1 MIQRPGPILIL
12 SLCMVLVVCTPA
24 IAENQT
30 TSFHDLTWVTE
41 EYPPFNFHD
50 NGTPSGLMVDLIA
63 AISRKAGE
71 EISPESFTFLPWNK
85 AYQKAVTDPDTVIFA
100 IAKTS
105 DRENLF
111 KWVGPVVSYNLS
123 LYSKRSNNITITST
137 DELVKYRIGTITDDV
152 TIDNLVQAG
161 IKKEDI
167 ITNTDPR
174 TLVQELENG
183 TIDLFAYGDITANY
197 YIKNVTG
204 NSAYYR
210 LSGQIGSVPVY
221 IGFSKETLDAVVKKF
236 QTAFDEVKST
246 PTDGGMSEF
255 DQIVSSWMLG
265 DGLSDTQYF
274 TEGYYPYTFREN
286 GTPKGISVD
295 ILQYIASLYGAH
307 IPDDHFTFGTWEDVY
322 KKTMTRNGTALAI
335 LARSPERENLFKWAG
350 PIDQTPIVIFSLR
363 DSVGRLGNL
372 SPSEMK
378 IATITEDIA
387 ATTLV
392 NAGGKDIVYSSE
404 PEVQIRMLENGSVD
418 GWAYAL
424 LPGRQ
429 LISQYAQNSSAII
442 PVQTLKTY
450 DFYIAFNRNTSPR
463 IVSSLQ
469 DTMDL
474 LRSEKDRSG
483 VSMYDQ
489 ILYRYVQ
496 PEFSTS
502 TISSQEVTD
511 LVNQT
516 AADLSRD
523 APGTIERINAGQ
535 PPYKNEAKPDLYVF
549 VYDPEVTMIAHGENA
564 RMIGLNYHTKVD
576 VAGVPFRDQLVK
588 GALTNGTGWVDYI
601 YSSPA
606 ETGLFWKTT
615 RYQLATGGDGKQYI
629 VCAGMYKNAKSS
641 E

>member
-1 MIQRPGPILIL
+1 MVQSPGVFLTL
-12 SLCMVLVVCTPA
+12 LLCLVFVVCIPV

-30 TSFHDLTWVTE
+30 TSLHDLTWVTE
-41 EYPPFNFHD
+41 EYPPFNYHD
-50 NGTPSGLMVDLIA
+50 NGTASGLMVDLIS
-63 AISRKAGE
+63 AITRKAGE
-71 EISPESFTFLPWNK
+71 EIPRESFTFLPWSE

-100 IAKTS
+100 IAKNP

-123 LYSKRSNNITITST
+123 LYSRRSNNITIVST
-137 DELVKYRIGTITDDV
+137 DELKTYRIGTITDDITV
-152 TIDNLVQAG
+152 DALVQAG
-161 IKKEDI
+161 VKKEDI
-167 ITNTDPR
+167 IMDTDPR
-174 TLVQELENG
+174 TLVHDLEDG

-221 IGFSKETLDAVVKKF
+221 IGFSRGTPDAVVEKF
-236 QTAFDEVKST
+236 QKAFDELKLT
-246 PTDGGMSEF
+246 PKDGGTSEF
-255 DQIVSSWMLG
+255 DQIVASWMLG
-265 DGLSDTQYF
+265 DGLSHTRYF

-295 ILQYIASLYGAH
+295 MLQYIASLYGVH
-307 IPDDHFTFGTWEDVY
+307 IPDDQFIFGTWEDVY
-322 KKTMTRNGTALAI
+322 KTTMTRNGTALAI
-335 LARSPERENLFKWAG
+335 LARSVERENLFRWAG
-350 PIDQTPIVIFSLR
+350 PVDRTPIVIFTLR
-363 DSVGRLGNL
+363 DSAEKFRNM
-372 SPSEMK
+372 SPAEMK
-378 IATITEDIA
+378 IAAISEDIA
-387 ATTLV
+387 ASTLV

-429 LISQYAQNSSAII
+429 LISQYASNALAIV
-442 PVQTLKTY
+442 PAQTLKTY

-463 IVSSLQ
+463 IVNSFQ

-474 LRSEKDRSG
+474 LRSEKDTSG

-496 PEFSTS
+496 PAYSESNVTS
-502 TISSQEVTD
+502 RDVTD

-516 AADLSRD
+516 AVDLARD
-523 APGTIERINAGQ
+523 APGTIKRINAGQ
-535 PPYKNEAKPDLYVF
+535 PPYKNAENPDLYVF
-549 VYDPEVTMIAHGENA
+549 VYDPKVNMIAHGDNPS
-564 RMIGLNYHTKVD
+564 MIGLNYHHKVD
-576 VAGVPFRDQLVK
+576 VAGVPFRDQLVQ
-588 GALTNGTGWVDYI
+588 GALANGTGWVDYI

-606 ETGLFWKTT
+606 ESGLFWKTT
-615 RYQLATGGDGKQYI
+615 RYQLATGSDAKQYI
-629 VCAGMYKNAKSS
+629 VCAGMYKKS
-641 E
+641 

>member
-1 MIQRPGPILIL
+1 MF
-12 SLCMVLVVCTPA
+12 VAVCIPA
-24 IAENQT
+24 IADIQA
-30 TSFHDLTWVTE
+30 TSLHDLTWVTE

-50 NGTPSGLMVDLIA
+50 NGTPSGLMVDLIS
-63 AISRKAGE
+63 AITQKAGE
-71 EISPESFTFLPWNK
+71 EIPRESFTFLPWNE
-85 AYQKAVTDPDTVIFA
+85 AYQKAVTDPNTAIFA
-100 IAKTS
+100 IAKS
-105 DRENLF
+105 PDREDLF
-111 KWVGPVVSYNLS
+111 TWVGPVVSYNLS
-123 LYSKRSNNITITST
+123 LYSKRSKNITISSA
-137 DELVKYRIGTITDDV
+137 DELGSYRIGTITDDI
-152 TIDNLVQAG
+152 TIDNLVRAG
-161 IKKEDI
+161 VKRENIF
-167 ITNTDPR
+167 TNTDPR
-174 TLVQELENG
+174 TLVQDLEDG
-183 TIDLFAYGDITANY
+183 TIDLFAYGEVAATY

-204 NSAYYR
+204 NSAYYK
-210 LSGQIGSVPVY
+210 LSGQIGSVPIY
-221 IGFSKETLDAVVKKF
+221 IGFSKGTPDAIVKKF
-236 QTAFDEVKST
+236 RDAFDELKNT
-246 PTDGGMSEF
+246 PKDRGMSEV

-265 DGLSDTQYF
+265 DGLSHTQYF

-307 IPDDHFTFGTWEDVY
+307 IPDEHFTFGTWEDIY
-322 KKTMTRNGTALAI
+322 KTTMSQNGTALAI
-335 LARSPERENLFKWAG
+335 LARSPERENLFRWAG
-350 PIDQTPIVIFSLR
+350 PVDQTPIVIFALR
-363 DSVGRLGNL
+363 DSADQLRNV

-404 PEVQIRMLENGSVD
+404 PKVQIRMLENGSVD

-429 LISQYAQNSSAII
+429 LISQFASNQSAIV

-463 IVSSLQ
+463 IVNSLQ

-474 LRSEKDRSG
+474 LRSEKDTSG

-489 ILYRYVQ
+489 ILYRYVE
-496 PEFSTS
+496 PVFSESNLTS
-502 TISSQEVTD
+502 RDVTD

-516 AADLSRD
+516 VADLARD
-523 APGTIERINAGQ
+523 APGTIDRINGGQ
-535 PPYKNEAKPDLYVF
+535 PPYKNAAKPDLYVF
-549 VYDPEVTMIAHGENA
+549 VYDPEVTMIAHGANA
-564 RMIGLNYHTKVD
+564 RMVGLNYHDKVD
-576 VAGVPFRDQLVK
+576 VAGVAFRDQLVQ

-615 RYQLATGGDGKQYI
+615 RYQLATGSDGEQYI
-629 VCAGMYKNAKSS
+629 VCAGMYKKP
-641 E
+641 